1 MHDSTCTGQD
11 RVRTRIDR
19 VISEGRD
26 HWHAIIEASKHRM
39 RTIAS
44 IAAAASHA
52 LIPIA
57 RDVFESR
64 WHTSSLPRNRC
75 RGARADP
82 LAGTSHGVVSN
93 QSS

>member
-1 MHDSTCTGQD
+1 MPNSPNRQPYDNARQHKRPARSPADAEHL
-11 RVRTRIDR
+11 
-19 VISEGRD
+19 VIGEGRD
-26 HWHAIIEASKHRM
+26 RWHAIIEASKHRM

-64 WHTSSLPRNRC
+64 WHTSSSQRDRARC
-75 RGARADP
+75 SR
-82 LAGTSHGVVSN
+82 
-93 QSS
+93 